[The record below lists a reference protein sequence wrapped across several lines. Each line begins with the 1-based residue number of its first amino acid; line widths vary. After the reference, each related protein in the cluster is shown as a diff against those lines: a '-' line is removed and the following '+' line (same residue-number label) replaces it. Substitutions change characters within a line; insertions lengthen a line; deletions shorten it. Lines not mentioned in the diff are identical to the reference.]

1 MMSARTKNGEFR
13 RASIAASAASEERN
27 APSDERSREERGKA
41 RASIAASAASEER
54 NAPSDERSREER
66 RYS

>member
-1 MMSARTKNGEFR
+1 MMSARTKNGELR
-13 RASIAASAASEERN
+13 RASIASSAASEERN

-41 RASIAASAASEER
+41 RASIAASEER

>member
-13 RASIAASAASEERN
+13 RASIAASEERN
-27 APSDERSREERGKA
+27 APSDERLREERGKA
-41 RASIAASAASEER
+41 RASIAASAASAASEER